1 MIIYQ
6 DLNFKN
12 FNSLKINCKIKLFLE
27 VENVNEIY
35 LLKLIFLKLKIKYY
49 IIGNASNILFKD
61 EYVTCPVI
69 YINNSFSECYKLKQH
84 FLVSSG
90 FLIKKL
96 IINLAKNNYGDF
108 ESLFAIPGTLGGL
121 TYMNASDNNV
131 AISEFIEKVI
141 VLDEN
146 NNLIILDNKQC
157 QFSYR
162 NSIFQNNKYTILYVL
177 LKPIKRM
184 ENKILENIKLSLKYR
199 INNQDFN
206 KNTCGS
212 LFRNNEKYK
221 AYELIIKCQC
231 QNIKINDAHLSIKH
245 ANFLINDNNAKA
257 NDIILLINMV
267 KNKIYEKYKI
277 ILEEELKI
285 LN

>member
-49 IIGNASNILFKD
+49 IIGNASKILFKD

-96 IINLAKNNYGDF
+96 IINLAKNNYGGF

-212 LFRNNEKYK
+212 LFKNNEKYK